1 MVNALEKLIAVGVDT
16 NAKSVAEFDTDLG
29 LQRRPPMRN
38 PSSYHIQ
45 NESLQIRKFIRRPR
59 SGEQNRGGHDCPRV
73 ASHSAQARGERVSQY
88 YSNSNP

>member
-45 NESLQIRKFIRRPR
+45 NESLQIR
-59 SGEQNRGGHDCPRV
+59 
-73 ASHSAQARGERVSQY
+73 
-88 YSNSNP
+88 NS